1 MGHIGHGFDLAS
13 ILGQLR
19 TLSKRERNMTPFGL
33 HEWEC
38 TLRRVRRTKAHCL
51 APLAVLLVVGC
62 APLTDQFDSEAA
74 PRHVFAVGFENLSDR
89 YIDPV
94 KTGDITLAGLSALS
108 SVDETIEVSRAGDKI
123 RLRVNDVLAAE
134 HPAPHDL
141 DAYGWAWLAADI
153 IKDARRKSPL
163 LRAASNEKLYA
174 AVFDSALSGL
184 DRYSRYTGPTEARH
198 NRASRDGFGGLGITI
213 EVENG
218 ITVITEIHENTPA
231 QRAGLL
237 NNDRITHID
246 GVPIYELSQ
255 RKIVDRLRGPVDRA
269 VRVTVSRGP
278 EGNSI
283 EIVVI
288 RAHIIPPTVTA
299 RRRGDLLH
307 VRITSFNQGTAAS
320 VKREL
325 KRVENEFGTVI
336 KGVIL
341 DLRGN
346 PGGLLDQA
354 VEVADLFLSEGRIIS
369 TKGRHAESN
378 QIFDAGSSVSAAGI
392 PVAVLINGKSASA
405 AEILAVALRDQGR
418 AVLLGSSSFGK
429 GTVQTIIRLPNSGE
443 LILTWARLHAP
454 SGQTLNKRA
463 IVPAFCT
470 NGSDSTT
477 RGVLDV
483 LRSAARANAALPA
496 SGMRA
501 LNTGP
506 HFTVEAHSACPPNA
520 EQPGSDLEAA
530 RLLLKN
536 RNVYHQARLKK
547 PHSTAQR

>member
-1 MGHIGHGFDLAS
+1 M
-13 ILGQLR
+13 
-19 TLSKRERNMTPFGL
+19 KPFGL
-33 HEWEC
+33 HEWKII
-38 TLRRVRRTKAHCL
+38 LRRVRSTKARCL
-51 APLAVLLVVGC
+51 APLAVLLVAGC
-62 APLTDQFDSEAA
+62 APLTEQFDSEAA
-74 PRHVFAVGFENLSDR
+74 PRHVFAVGLENLSDR

-94 KTGDITLAGLSALS
+94 NTGDITLAGLSALS

-123 RLRVNDVLAAE
+123 LLRVNDVLAAE
-134 HPAPHDL
+134 HPAPHER
-141 DAYGWAWLAADI
+141 DAYGWAWLTADI
-153 IKDARRKSPL
+153 IKDARRTSPL

-184 DRYSRYTGPTEARH
+184 DRYSRYSDPAEARR

-213 EVENG
+213 EVEDG
-218 ITVITEIHENTPA
+218 VTVITEIHANTPA

-237 NNDRITHID
+237 TNDRITHID

-269 VRVTVSRGP
+269 VRITVSRGP
-278 EGNSI
+278 DGDSV

-288 RAHIIPPTVTA
+288 RAHIIPPTVTTM
-299 RRRGDLLH
+299 RREGLLH
-307 VRITSFNQGTAAS
+307 VRIASFNQGTAAS

-325 KRVENEFGTVI
+325 RRVESEFGAVI

-354 VEVADLFLSEGRIIS
+354 IEVADLFLSEGRIIS
-369 TKGRHAESN
+369 TRGRHPESN
-378 QIFDAGSSVSAAGI
+378 QIFDAGSSVLAAGI

-454 SGQTLNKRA
+454 SGQTLQKHA

-470 NGSDSTT
+470 NGSDSTI
-477 RGVLDV
+477 RGVLDL
-483 LRSAARANAALPA
+483 LRSAARANAPLPA
-496 SGMRA
+496 GGMRA
-501 LNTGP
+501 LKAGP
-506 HFTVEAHSACPPNA
+506 HFTVKAHAACPPNA
-520 EQPGSDLEAA
+520 AQPDSDLEAA

-536 RNVYHQARLKK
+536 RVVYHQARLKK